1 MTPIWLG
8 NFFLSSSWMFL
19 SPIFGQDFKLGIILV
34 VVGLSINILSSR
46 CIVVVPADK
55 PYHFVFLLPFFCS
68 IITPF
73 PYSLPFILLSL
84 GCFFWLFR
92 LRRSLFYAL
101 EMGCLLSGC
110 ILILHVV
117 LLPIYLK
124 LSPRLPDLHTF
135 VYPVYLFLQLFG
147 IETSFNEHFLFV
159 QGSKTVYSFE
169 NNIEKLGLYLWINIL
184 LGCIMVII
192 CFYRGKKSQ
201 AVLTIICSGIGYL
214 FLRYAALII
223 AYDTYLT
230 IFIFLNPLVNLA
242 TFLPL
247 IILYSRW
254 FFLDKDPRL
263 AFSDIPAHNIFNR
276 SYILKFFSTALGV
289 FLVVGAWGFND
300 PGKMKNGRILIN
312 EKNSNWEWT
321 TDKFD
326 KTTYGQKA
334 AYNYYC
340 LSYYLKHFYSVDTNF
355 DHLNQERLKNVDV
368 LIIKMPTEALRPE
381 EIKAIG
387 DYVKNG
393 GGLYLIG
400 DHTNVFGTSG
410 YLNQLSEQFGIRF
423 NYDATY
429 DLITGNLS
437 LYESPKLLA
446 HPIATDIPPFLFGT
460 SCSLDCP
467 ITAEDVITGYQLR
480 AVELDYAQKNFFPE
494 RIDLPDMKYGI
505 FMQSCAIKHGKGR
518 VLAFSD
524 STVFSNFWMFMPG
537 KAELLIKSIDWL
549 NRENIFSKW
558 TNTILFVFGV
568 FLILFAAFCCINKN
582 TRLQRLILI
591 LIYVTLTLPA
601 TLFIF
606 NFANDRYYVFP
617 EAKKEFQKVFF
628 DLEHSNMSLPVKSLV
643 LTPETSYETF
653 FVLTQRLGY
662 VPKAIEK
669 LEHGLKDDSI
679 VIIINPNMTWT
690 QRNHLRLQEF
700 VEEGGRLI
708 VLDNRCN
715 ENSSS
720 NHILQPYNI
729 KLDYIPLTAEIF
741 EDPLGRHVA
750 TTDCATRV
758 DGGKPVVSTLNNEV
772 IVSVIDKG
780 KGRII
785 VISDSRLFSDRFLG
799 TSMSIPNS
807 YQKLIFEL
815 AFWILEEL
823 AITVKR

>member
-1 MTPIWLG
+1 
-8 NFFLSSSWMFL
+8 MFL
-19 SPIFGQDFKLGIILV
+19 SPIFGQDFRLGIILV
-34 VVGLSINILSSR
+34 VVGLSINILSLR
-46 CIVVVPADK
+46 CILVVPADK
-55 PYHFVFLLPFFCS
+55 PYHFVFLLLFFCS
-68 IITPF
+68 VITPF
-73 PYSLPFILLSL
+73 PYNLPFILLSL
-84 GCFFWLFR
+84 GCFFRLFR
-92 LRRSLFYAL
+92 LRLSLFYAL

-110 ILILHVV
+110 ILILHVM
-117 LLPIYLK
+117 LLPIYFK
-124 LSPRLPDLHTF
+124 ISPRLPDLHTF

-147 IETSFNEHFLFV
+147 IEAGFNEHFLFI
-159 QGSKTVYSFE
+159 QGSKNVYSFA
-169 NNIEKLGLYLWINIL
+169 NNIEKLGLYLWMNIL
-184 LGCIMVII
+184 LGCILII
-192 CFYRGKKSQ
+192 IFFYRGKKFQ
-201 AVLTIICSGIGYL
+201 AALTIICSGIGYL

-223 AYDTYLT
+223 AYDSYLT
-230 IFIFLNPLVNLA
+230 IVIFLNSWVNLA

-247 IILYSRW
+247 IILYSKW
-254 FFLDKDPRL
+254 FFLDKEPRP
-263 AFSDIPAHNIFNR
+263 AFSVILAQNIFNR
-276 SYILKFFSTALGV
+276 SSILKFIFTVLGV

-300 PGKMKNGRILIN
+300 PGKMKKGRVLIN
-312 EKNSNWEWT
+312 EKHSNWEWT

-355 DHLNQERLKNVDV
+355 DHLNQEALKDVDV
-368 LIIKMPTEALRPE
+368 LIIKMPTEALRPDE
-381 EIKAIG
+381 VKAIG
-387 DYVKNG
+387 DYVENG

-429 DLITGNLS
+429 DLVTGNLS
-437 LYESPKLLA
+437 LYESSKLFA
-446 HPIATDIPPFLFGT
+446 HPIVTDLPPFLFGT
-460 SCSLDCP
+460 SCSLDGP
-467 ITAEDVITGYQLR
+467 ITAEDIITGYQLR

-494 RIDLPDMKYGI
+494 RIDLPDLKYGI
-505 FMQSCAIKHGKGR
+505 FLQSCAIKHGKGR

-537 KAELLIKSIDWL
+537 KAELLLKSIDWL

-568 FLILFAAFCCINKN
+568 FLISFAASCCINKN
-582 TRLQRLILI
+582 TRVQGFISI
-591 LIYVTLTLPA
+591 FIYATLAFLSS
-601 TLFIF
+601 LFIF
-606 NFANDRYYVFP
+606 NFANERYYVFP

-628 DLEHSNMSLPVKSLV
+628 DLEHSNMSLPVRSLV
-643 LTPETSYETF
+643 PTPETSYETF

-669 LEHGLKDDSI
+669 LEDGLKENSI
-679 VIIINPNMTWT
+679 VIIINPNMTWI
-690 QRNHLRLQEF
+690 QKDHLRLLNF

-720 NHILQPYNI
+720 NYILQPYNI
-729 KLDYIPLTAEIF
+729 RQDFTPLTVSIF
-741 EDPLGRHVA
+741 KDPLGRHVS

-758 DGGKPVVSTLNNEV
+758 NGGTPVVSTLNNEV

-785 VISDSRLFSDRFLG
+785 VMSDSRLFSDRFLG

-823 AITVKR
+823 TITGKR